1 MGVADARDAVAA
13 QLVRRRDRHARHQ
26 DRRDGMLRDRVAGLS
41 ASALEPG
48 AQGARRLLGKPCRP
62 AGGRTV
68 RGPQGSDVTRR
79 LAMVTMALV
88 TGILVPACAGG
99 GPAGSGAPGQAM
111 VTHLAY
117 RYLTDLTN
125 G

>member
-26 DRRDGMLRDRVAGLS
+26 ERRDGMLRDRVAGLS

-62 AGGRTV
+62 AGGGTV
-68 RGPQGSDVTRR
+68 PGPHGSDVTGR
-79 LAMVTMALV
+79 LAMETMALV
-88 TGILVPACAGG
+88 AGMLVPPCAGG
-99 GPAGSGAPGQAM
+99 APAGPGAPG
-111 VTHLAY
+111 
-117 RYLTDLTN
+117 
-125 G
+125 